1 MPNLVNIFSLFQ
13 CMPKFGKGY
22 LFVIYNFAFF
32 SMTWIICYLFI
43 GDLWSYDYFQQEFV
57 VSPEPDLGVMTLD
70 LKKDVC
76 IILATDGLW
85 NMMSGQDAV
94 SLVQDVENEN
104 RNLIA
109 KFGVS
114 ENTVSVNLTQFCS
127 LYSCFS

>member
-1 MPNLVNIFSLFQ
+1 M
-13 CMPKFGKGY
+13 
-22 LFVIYNFAFF
+22 
-32 SMTWIICYLFI
+32 
-43 GDLWSYDYFQQEFV
+43 WSYDYFQQEFV

-114 ENTVSVNLTQFCS
+114 ENTVSCVNLTQFCP
-127 LYSCFS
+127 LY

>member
-1 MPNLVNIFSLFQ
+1 M
-13 CMPKFGKGY
+13 
-22 LFVIYNFAFF
+22 
-32 SMTWIICYLFI
+32 LFI

-114 ENTVSVNLTQFCS
+114 ENTVSVNLTQFCP
-127 LYSCFS
+127 LYCCFS